1 MRETSTFVQDLLTNL
16 DQKRT
21 HLAVFRMWCQE
32 RHPPECETVFNQI
45 IENTREMIDI
55 LIDAL
60 KKEGVPI
67 PDHLPNPRFI
77 AEARKQPNTN
87 ARLHFAERFLR
98 RSLAWY
104 EERLARAQDP
114 EEREV
119 WERLFELEATNWA
132 LVEDYLNP

>member
-1 MRETSTFVQDLLTNL
+1 MAERSAFIQDILTNL

-32 RHPPECETVFNQI
+32 KNPPECDRVFNKI
-45 IENTREMIDI
+45 IRNTQEMIDI
-55 LIDAL
+55 LIDTL
-60 KKEGVPI
+60 RRHGQPV

-77 AEARKQPNTN
+77 AEARKQPNSE
-87 ARLHFAERFLR
+87 ARIHFAERFLR

-104 EERLARAQDP
+104 EERLSRASSP

-119 WERLFELEATNWA
+119 WERLFEIEANNWA
-132 LVEDYLNP
+132 LVEDYINI